1 MARSVDDE
9 HLSLEILNCTAEALK
24 SSVARRKVTE
34 TWGGSRRKL
43 SLAHAACRRVR
54 K

>member
-1 MARSVDDE
+1 MARSVGDE

-34 TWGGSRRKL
+34 TWGW
-43 SLAHAACRRVR
+43 LAPKTIARPCGLPSVR
-54 K
+54 Q